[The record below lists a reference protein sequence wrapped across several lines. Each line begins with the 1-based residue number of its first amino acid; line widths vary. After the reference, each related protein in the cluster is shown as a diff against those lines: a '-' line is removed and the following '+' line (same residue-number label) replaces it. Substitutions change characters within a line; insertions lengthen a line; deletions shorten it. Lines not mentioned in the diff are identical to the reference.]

1 MSTLFRLLFTA
12 WGVWIAWR
20 LIRRSMP
27 TPGPDGSRSFSVGKI
42 LSLAF
47 GLWIG
52 YRVLLS
58 MHALPL
64 GNLALVL
71 CIALGAIVFFRRKQ
85 EEEDPQAEPP
95 LTRDE
100 RITSARIRLEGMT
113 EQSSGRLQQ
122 LEHIAQIQQKTL
134 SNAKG
139 EDALDLARINL
150 ERTRAQIT
158 EWIAYQTGL
167 KALHER
173 FDSASK
179 NPSSTVFE
187 RAVGGIAGLGDLP
200 DSLPAIRRISEMLD
214 PSGSDLGPGRE

>member
-1 MSTLFRLLFTA
+1 MSTLLRLLFTA
-12 WGVWIAWR
+12 WGIWIAWR
-20 LIRRSMP
+20 LIRHSMP
-27 TPGPDGSRSFSVGKI
+27 VPGPDGSRSFSVGKT

-71 CIALGAIVFFRRKQ
+71 FIAIGAIAFFRRKPK
-85 EEEDPQAEPP
+85 EEDPQGEPP

-122 LEHIAQIQQKTL
+122 LEHIALAQEEAL
-134 SNAKG
+134 SHAKG
-139 EDALDLARINL
+139 EEALDLARINL
-150 ERTRAQIT
+150 DRTRAQIT
-158 EWIAYQTGL
+158 EWRTNQAGL
-167 KALHER
+167 KALHDR
-173 FDSASK
+173 FETASK
-179 NPSSTVFE
+179 LPSSPLFE
-187 RAVGGIAGLGDLP
+187 RAVGPIAGLGDLP
-200 DSLPAIRRISEMLD
+200 DSLPEIRRISKILD
-214 PSGSDLGPGRE
+214 PSGSDLDPGRE